1 MLRDALRLLGTCA
14 RVSLYGFCWDPLYI
28 PCVQSFLLKL
38 EELTG
43 IWTMKNVVAEWIH
56 FTLFGIITL
65 FGAYERSN

>member
-1 MLRDALRLLGTCA
+1 MCKSESVRILLGLPCC
-14 RVSLYGFCWDPLYI
+14 RKVQEDGLYI

-56 FTLFGIITL
+56 FKLFGII
-65 FGAYERSN
+65 